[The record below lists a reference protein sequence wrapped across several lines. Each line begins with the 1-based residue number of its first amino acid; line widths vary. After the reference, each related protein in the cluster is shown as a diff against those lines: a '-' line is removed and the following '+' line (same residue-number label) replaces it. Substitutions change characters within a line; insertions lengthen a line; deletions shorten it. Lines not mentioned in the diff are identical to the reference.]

1 MPSGAKKRKAAKKKK
16 GTQPNS
22 NNPNSSPAH
31 SQRGGD
37 VHSDVGEASSTASQD
52 HPSHHDLLTEGE
64 EEKIENRENVS
75 NPPPV
80 EGVQIEGEDEHG
92 IVEERIAVPVERE
105 FKVEDEFNRKNG
117 RFEHDE
123 TERKSYD
130 GGSSGSSS
138 SSSSSDDESHDVKNI
153 KNSQAVV
160 DTAPVSV
167 KVDHSLHGENIEAVS
182 TTTIGEASDA
192 VVDSVPPVASDK
204 VSLLNE
210 SVEVDTVSPANSSAA
225 PYVAESVYKEN
236 GEKKGSVEEEV
247 GVLES
252 FKDAASQ
259 LEEGGVTE
267 SFKDAASQLEEVGI
281 SESFKDAVS
290 QLEEATI
297 PSVKNNAATS
307 NPKTCLA
314 EETDDRLSLSYNAP
328 TPTYDNGADAEK
340 DSGVTEPLLVPP
352 PHPVQTTSWK
362 GCCGLFELFAGSD
375 R

>member
-16 GTQPNS
+16 GTQPN

-31 SQRGGD
+31 SQGGGD
-37 VHSDVGEASSTASQD
+37 VQHQDDRHSDVGYASSTASQD

-64 EEKIENRENVS
+64 EEKTENRENVS

-80 EGVQIEGEDEHG
+80 EGVKIEGDNEHG

-105 FKVEDEFNRKNG
+105 FKIEDEFDKKNG

-138 SSSSSDDESHDVKNI
+138 SSSSNSDDESHDI

-167 KVDHSLHGENIEAVS
+167 KVDHSLHGENIEAIS

-192 VVDSVPPVASDK
+192 VVDSVPPVVSDK

-210 SVEVDTVSPANSSAA
+210 SVEVDTVYPANSSAA
-225 PYVAESVYKEN
+225 PYVAESVVTEN
-236 GEKKGSVEEEV
+236 GKKKDSVEKEV
-247 GVLES
+247 GV
-252 FKDAASQ
+252 
-259 LEEGGVTE
+259 
-267 SFKDAASQLEEVGI
+267 
-281 SESFKDAVS
+281 SESFKDAPS

-297 PSVKNNAATS
+297 PSVENIAATS
-307 NPKTCLA
+307 DPKKCLV
-314 EETDDRLSLSYNAP
+314 EEADDGLSLSYNAP
-328 TPTYDNGADAEK
+328 IATYDNGADAEK
-340 DSGVTEPLLVPP
+340 DSGVNEPLLVPP
-352 PHPVQTTSWK
+352 PRPVQTTSWK